1 MKLKTAY
8 LGLLLAFALILSYVE
23 VLIPFSFGIPG
34 VKLGLANMAVLLTLY
49 LFGYRDA
56 FLLTVVK
63 ALLCG
68 ILFGNMTMILYSLSG
83 AMLSF
88 LAMAVMVK
96 SDRFHLF
103 TVSSMGGVMHNVGQL
118 LVAYF
123 TVKTYSIFYYVPIL
137 ILSGLIAGILI
148 GIIVVLVMPY
158 IRKAMRQEN
167 YL

>member
-88 LAMAVMVK
+88 LAMAVMIK
-96 SDRFHLF
+96 IDRFHLF
-103 TVSSMGGVMHNVGQL
+103 TVSAMGGVMHNVGQL

-158 IRKAMRQEN
+158 IRKAIRQEN